1 MQNIILVLLLALPA
15 MLKAQQISILDSS
28 KKISI
33 RGLSVVDNKVAW
45 ISGSKGTVG
54 LSTDGGQSWIYTV
67 VEGFEDRDFR
77 DIEAFD
83 KNTAVIIAI
92 AEPAVILRTTDG
104 GKQWKRVYENNF
116 KGMFLDAMEF
126 WNERSGIVLG
136 DPINGRFFIA
146 RTFDGGNSWQDVP
159 FENLPVADSGEAC
172 FAASGTNI
180 RARDLDEACFVTGG
194 LRSRLFWK
202 GNPIDIPIVQ
212 GKETTGANSVAVLDW
227 KRRKGGNTIYIVGG
241 DFASDSASA
250 GNSAYSND
258 GGQTWQ
264 LPRTRPLGYK
274 SSVEY
279 IDKDR
284 LVACGT
290 SGVDIS
296 DDGGI
301 TWRNISRTSYHVVRK
316 SKKGKAIFLAGSN
329 GKIAKI
335 IW

>member
-54 LSTDGGQSWIYTV
+54 LSTDGGQSWSYTV

-104 GKQWKRVYENNF
+104 GKHWKHVYENNN

-241 DFASDSASA
+241 DFASDSATA

-264 LPRTRPLGYK
+264 LPRRGPLGYK